1 MVVLGSMDLE
11 AIKNGKKKNALRKN
25 MSLRFLSD

>member
-11 AIKNGKKKNALRKN
+11 AIKNGKKKKC
-25 MSLRFLSD
+25 FEEEYEFEIFE